1 MYLNTKILIKIIICG
16 FLYSVYIW
24 TFSVA
29 VSNTSIT
36 IAVIYNNV
44 FPLIFTTLKIIRKKM
59 YKNNLEVSKEEIAG
73 ITFCISILIYLFFV
87 CDKMEHIY
95 GNLVALIG
103 GICGTLYF

>member
-1 MYLNTKILIKIIICG
+1 
-16 FLYSVYIW
+16 
-24 TFSVA
+24 
-29 VSNTSIT
+29 
-36 IAVIYNNV
+36 
-44 FPLIFTTLKIIRKKM
+44 M
-59 YKNNLEVSKEEIAG
+59 YKNNLEVSKEEIVG